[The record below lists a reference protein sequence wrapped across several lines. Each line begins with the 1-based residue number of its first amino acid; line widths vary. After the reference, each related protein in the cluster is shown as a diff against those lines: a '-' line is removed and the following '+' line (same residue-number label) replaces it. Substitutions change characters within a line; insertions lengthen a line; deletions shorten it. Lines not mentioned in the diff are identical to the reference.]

1 MASHSGIL
9 AWRLPRTEKTGGL
22 QSVRLHRVGH
32 TRHVVHRQGR
42 ACSEFSQFVS
52 PRSVRFLSLGHLS
65 PFGQGSLGG
74 LTGKERINACWCW
87 RCGFNPQV
95 RKMATR
101 SSVLAWKIAWMEEPG
116 GLQSVGSPKSQAQ
129 LRDSVATTLF
139 MKR

>member
-65 PFGQGSLGG
+65 PFGQGSRGG
-74 LTGKERINACWCW
+74 LTGKERINVPA
-87 RCGFNPQV
+87 
-95 RKMATR
+95 
-101 SSVLAWKIAWMEEPG
+101 G
-116 GLQSVGSPKSQAQ
+116 GGDVGSIPKSGRWRPAPVFLPGKSHGWRSLAGCSPWGHQRVRHNLETQ
-129 LRDSVATTLF
+129 
-139 MKR
+139 